1 MELPSDFINMLSGL
15 LPEGEA
21 AELLEAL
28 RETPPP
34 VSIRLNPD
42 KVGPGEVFDSLGC
55 STDGAVP
62 WASDAFY
69 LDRRPLFTLDP
80 KLHQGVYYVQE
91 ASSMFMEQAVR
102 SCVSGPVTFLD
113 LCAAPGGKST
123 HIASLLPE
131 GSILVA
137 NEIQRGRANILAEN
151 MVKWGR
157 SDVMVTCNTPR
168 RIGESGLMFDVIAV
182 DAPCSGEGMF
192 RKEPQAVADWSLA
205 TVDMCAARQR
215 MILAD
220 IWPALKP
227 GGFMIYST
235 CTFNL
240 SEDEDNVRW
249 LIGEFGAEPVPIQTE
264 PSWNIYGALDGS
276 DIPVNNFMPHRTR
289 GEGFFIALLRKPG
302 SWSPSGR
309 SKSAKRA
316 AEVRFPE
323 LERWVAGADGFRF
336 FMERNSIYG
345 LPAAL
350 ADDMLEIGRLL
361 YPLVRGMDVA
371 VKKGHDLIPSHAL
384 AMSCALCADS
394 FNRVEVSREQALS
407 YLRCEAVQ
415 FENAPKGFLLLT
427 FMGRPLGFVKNLGNR
442 ANNMYPREW
451 RIRMSV

>member
-151 MVKWGR
+151 IIKWGR
-157 SDVMVTCNTPR
+157 TDVIVTCNTSR
-168 RIGESGLMFDVIAV
+168 QIGESGLMFDVIAV
-182 DAPCSGEGMF
+182 DAPCSGEGM
-192 RKEPQAVADWSLA
+192 
-205 TVDMCAARQR
+205 
-215 MILAD
+215 
-220 IWPALKP
+220 
-227 GGFMIYST
+227 
-235 CTFNL
+235 
-240 SEDEDNVRW
+240 
-249 LIGEFGAEPVPIQTE
+249 VP
-264 PSWNIYGALDGS
+264 
-276 DIPVNNFMPHRTR
+276 
-289 GEGFFIALLRKPG
+289 
-302 SWSPSGR
+302 
-309 SKSAKRA
+309 
-316 AEVRFPE
+316 
-323 LERWVAGADGFRF
+323 
-336 FMERNSIYG
+336 
-345 LPAAL
+345 
-350 ADDMLEIGRLL
+350 
-361 YPLVRGMDVA
+361 
-371 VKKGHDLIPSHAL
+371 
-384 AMSCALCADS
+384 
-394 FNRVEVSREQALS
+394 
-407 YLRCEAVQ
+407 
-415 FENAPKGFLLLT
+415 
-427 FMGRPLGFVKNLGNR
+427 
-442 ANNMYPREW
+442 
-451 RIRMSV
+451 